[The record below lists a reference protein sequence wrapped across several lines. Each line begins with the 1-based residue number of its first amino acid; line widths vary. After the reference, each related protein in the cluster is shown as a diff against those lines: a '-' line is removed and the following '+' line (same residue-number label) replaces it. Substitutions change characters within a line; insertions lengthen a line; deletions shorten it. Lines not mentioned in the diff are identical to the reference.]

1 MCKKYLKSVCLF
13 SAWTAGQQ
21 ISVHSLGEGPRGAGL
36 ENRSVLDL
44 LLGFARNIHGSCIQS
59 DVLVSQFVSKVS
71 HYFYHTMSFIS
82 LAPQDIKSDSLP

>member
-1 MCKKYLKSVCLF
+1 MQKIFKITVCLF

-44 LLGFARNIHGSCIQS
+44 LLGFVRNIHGSC
-59 DVLVSQFVSKVS
+59 
-71 HYFYHTMSFIS
+71 MES
-82 LAPQDIKSDSLP
+82 LSILFLAQDIESDSLP